1 MGISDHGLIRELSP
15 ALGGPI
21 TGEGHSR
28 LYDYPKLYEMA
39 VAHTLETTTP
49 VDVSLTVRNYDGA
62 AGSNPYFL
70 PFSIRGM
77 LEEEK
82 VKKELADECKKL
94 LELFE
99 EWRPKKKELLDV
111 KFRLE
116 ALKSRL

>member
-1 MGISDHGLIRELSP
+1 
-15 ALGGPI
+15 
-21 TGEGHSR
+21 
-28 LYDYPKLYEMA
+28 MA
-39 VAHTLETTTP
+39 VSHTLETTSP
-49 VDVSLTVRNYDGA
+49 VETSLVVRNYEGA

-77 LEEEK
+77 LEEEM
-82 VKKELADECKKL
+82 VKKELADECRKL

-99 EWRPKKKELLDV
+99 EWRPKRKELQDV